1 MDQITANLQQSSEQI
16 INFFNQMTG
25 TFIGVMGVALV
36 LLMLA
41 FSSYRILRIVLA
53 ASASIGG
60 GALGNLVLAPLIF
73 ANVEG
78 LPEGIDYAA
87 IVGIACAFIGWIIA
101 WALHKLAIFLVGA
114 GGGFYGGIFVYD
126 ILKNTCPDVE
136 FIQSDMCFWIVCIA
150 LAIIGGLLFAYLFKP
165 VYILITGLSGSVAAA
180 YLLGSSIFGVQVNDM
195 NYLVPTLIVGAILGI
210 IASVAQFKN
219 SSDL

>member
-60 GALGNLVLAPLIF
+60 GALGYLVLAPLIF

-114 GGGFYGGIFVYD
+114 GGGGYARRR
-126 ILKNTCPDVE
+126 
-136 FIQSDMCFWIVCIA
+136 Q
-150 LAIIGGLLFAYLFKP
+150 IGGR
-165 VYILITGLSGSVAAA
+165 
-180 YLLGSSIFGVQVNDM
+180 
-195 NYLVPTLIVGAILGI
+195 
-210 IASVAQFKN
+210 N
-219 SSDL
+219 SSNRD

>member
-1 MDQITANLQQSSEQI
+1 MDQITANLQQSSDQI

-25 TFIGVMGVALV
+25 TFLGVLGVALV

-41 FSSYRILRIVLA
+41 FSSYRILRIVLS
-53 ASASIGG
+53 ASASVGG
-60 GALGNLVLAPLIF
+60 GALGYLVLAPIIF

-78 LPEGIDYAA
+78 LPEGVDFAA
-87 IVGIACAFIGWIIA
+87 IIGIVCAFIGWVIA

-136 FIQSDMCFWIVCIA
+136 FIQSDLCFWIVCVA
-150 LAIIGGLLFAYLFKP
+150 LAVIGGLLFAYLFKP
-165 VYILITGLSGSVAAA
+165 VYILITGLSGAIAAT
-180 YLLGSSIFGVQVNDM
+180 YLLSSSIFGVQVNEM
-195 NYLVPTLIVGAILGI
+195 NCLVPTLIVGAIIGI

-219 SSDL
+219 SSDI